1 MNLAGYDGILFDL
14 DDTLMDHTGASI
26 KGLDSWC
33 QELGLPTGQYQ
44 RWAEIEIKWVSRY
57 ERGDLSHPQQRRERA
72 KEFTGQLHLTDEQ
85 ATKLYDGFIRGY
97 QAHWAAFDNAIPTIH
112 TALAAGK
119 KVGILT
125 NGAREMQE
133 GKVRAGDLV
142 IDGVELI
149 PLVEYDA
156 PKPRP
161 GAYSLGCEII
171 GTAPER
177 TVMIGDNWLNDVEAP
192 RQAGLKGVYFYQGLA
207 NQPKP
212 QPADQEVITSLSQLV
227 FSA

>member
-44 RWAEIEIKWVSRY
+44 RWAEIEFKWVSRY

-133 GKVRAGDLV
+133 GKVRAGGLV

-156 PKPRP
+156 PKPRL

>member
-44 RWAEIEIKWVSRY
+44 RWAEIEFKWVSRY

-97 QAHWAAFDNAIPTIH
+97 QAHWAAVDIAIPTIH